1 MLGRSYT
8 NAEAEETA
16 KLMTVDMVAYDMFK
30 ADVEAGKVDRKKRSD
45 SFFYHNNYLKPAGE
59 RIDRAFAD
67 VRSGR
72 QLLPSVRIAQ
82 EKARKAAAKRK
93 AEAQAKPKA
102 SSMVKAG
109 GMPMGGMGMGG
120 RRASGENP
128 LKKFAPELRAVE
140 AYENLLKST
149 PAELDAFVNAL
160 SGGYLYPSPGNDP
173 IGNPEAV
180 PTGRNLYGIDPE
192 RTPTP
197 ESFAV
202 GKQLAEELIAQKRK
216 STGKYPKRCRSQSGA
231 ANSSTPTAR
240 TSVKSSTC
248 SASSP
253 SGMRAAE
260 CRMSA

>member
-1 MLGRSYT
+1 MYADGYGTIRELDRKIEMRALVEDARLKEEYGKSIIELAKKEKFAPRTPDSAQGISPPANSIKPILNFCTITCTIFRAEKINRGLYVLGRSYT

-109 GMPMGGMGMGG
+109 GMPM
-120 RRASGENP
+120 AAWEW
-128 LKKFAPELRAVE
+128 
-140 AYENLLKST
+140 
-149 PAELDAFVNAL
+149 
-160 SGGYLYPSPGNDP
+160 
-173 IGNPEAV
+173 
-180 PTGRNLYGIDPE
+180 
-192 RTPTP
+192 RTPR
-197 ESFAV
+197 
-202 GKQLAEELIAQKRK
+202 LR
-216 STGKYPKRCRSQSGA
+216 
-231 ANSSTPTAR
+231 
-240 TSVKSSTC
+240 
-248 SASSP
+248 
-253 SGMRAAE
+253 
-260 CRMSA
+260 

>member
-1 MLGRSYT
+1 M
-8 NAEAEETA
+8 
-16 KLMTVDMVAYDMFK
+16 
-30 ADVEAGKVDRKKRSD
+30 
-45 SFFYHNNYLKPAGE
+45 
-59 RIDRAFAD
+59 
-67 VRSGR
+67 
-72 QLLPSVRIAQ
+72 
-82 EKARKAAAKRK
+82 
-93 AEAQAKPKA
+93 
-102 SSMVKAG
+102 
-109 GMPMGGMGMGG
+109 
-120 RRASGENP
+120 
-128 LKKFAPELRAVE
+128 E

-216 STGKYPKRCRSQSGA
+216 STGKYPKKVSFTVWGGEFI
-231 ANSSTPTAR
+231 NTTAR